1 MKEVLVLIEA
11 IFVILTIVAAAA
23 ALMANNST
31 FMQAYSLLPTVSVF
45 SSADSSMADSLAGV
59 LYVQYSNSNAIS
71 VIDLATN
78 AILRNIT
85 VDGTIHNIKLS
96 DDQMTLYILTSDG
109 DSGTIFML
117 NTTTNELIKEIPTEV
132 SIQDIAIF
140 NGTMYAS
147 DVLEGRI
154 LVMDVN
160 GTLIDEIDVGSKPQ
174 YMEVR
179 PDGQV
184 LYVTSLA
191 GPISVVDLEQKRVI
205 KEIDS
210 GSMPHRPSFTNQ
222 GAILFVA
229 NTGSDT
235 LSVIDSRKHEI
246 IKSIP
251 VGDSPEYVAL
261 NPDQTLAYVSN
272 MDSNTVS
279 VVDAEK
285 VVNEI
290 PVGDG
295 PYGIAFSADGG
306 DLAYVSNM
314 RENDIYVI
322 NTTSSNVTSTISAG
336 GAGPHQIVARKPDME
351 IVRTENNNNT
361 NNNNSSVIGRIFVEV
376 PDDREEFAR
385 GLMFR
390 KHLPWNAGML
400 FAFDDEEIRRFW
412 MKNTLIPLDMIFV
425 DSSSKII
432 DIKENVPPCKQEECP
447 TYPSKEPAQ
456 YVLEVNAGFVQ
467 EKGVKIGDRLVTFN
481 DFKADDA
488 DRKYSEISSSI
499 KF

>member
-1 MKEVLVLIEA
+1 M
-11 IFVILTIVAAAA
+11 LTIVAAAVA
-23 ALMANNST
+23 AAFMANNST
-31 FMQAYSLLPTVSVF
+31 FMQPYSLLPVAIAF
-45 SSADSSMADSLAGV
+45 GSAGRLTAESLAGV
-59 LYVQYSNSNAIS
+59 LYVQNSNSNTIT
-71 VIDLATN
+71 VVDLATN

-117 NTTTNELIKEIPTEV
+117 NTTTNELMNEISTEV
-132 SIQDIAIF
+132 SVQDIAMF

-147 DVLEGRI
+147 DVLGGKI
-154 LVMDVN
+154 LVMNAN
-160 GTLIDEIDVGSKPQ
+160 GTLIDEIDISSKPQ

-184 LYVTSLA
+184 LYVTSLT
-191 GPISVVDLEQKRVI
+191 GPISVVDLEQKREI
-205 KEIDS
+205 NEIDS
-210 GSMPHRPSFTNQ
+210 GSMPHRLSFTNQ
-222 GAILFVA
+222 GSILFVA

-235 LSVIDSRKHEI
+235 LSAIDSRKHEI
-246 IKSIP
+246 IKSIA

-279 VVDAEK
+279 IVDADK
-285 VVNEI
+285 VINEI
-290 PVGDG
+290 RVGNG

-306 DLAYVSNM
+306 DLAYVSNT
-314 RENDIYVI
+314 RGNDISVI

-336 GAGPHQIVARKPDME
+336 GAGPHQIVARKPDIE
-351 IVRTENNNNT
+351 IVRTENNN

-400 FAFDDEEIRRFW
+400 FAFDDEGTRRFW
-412 MKNTLIPLDMIFV
+412 MKNTLIPLDMVFF

-467 EKGVKIGDRLVTFN
+467 EKGIKIGDRLVTLN
-481 DFKADDA
+481 EFKADTTG
-488 DRKYSEISSSI
+488 
-499 KF
+499 

>member
-11 IFVILTIVAAAA
+11 IYVILTIIVAVAV
-23 ALMANNST
+23 LMANSST
-31 FMQAYSLLPTVSVF
+31 FLQAFSLLPTI
-45 SSADSSMADSLAGV
+45 SAFGSAGSLTADSLAGV
-59 LYVQYSNSNAIS
+59 MYVQNSNSNSIS
-71 VIDLATN
+71 VVDLTTN
-78 AILRNIT
+78 TILRNIT
-85 VDGTIHNIKLS
+85 VDGMPHNIKLS
-96 DDQMTLYILTSDG
+96 EDQLTLYILTSDR

-117 NTTTNELIKEIPTEV
+117 NTTSNELMKEIPTEV
-132 SIQDIAIF
+132 SVQDIAIF

-147 DVLEGRI
+147 DVLGGKV
-154 LVMDVN
+154 LVMNAN
-160 GTLIDEIDVGSKPQ
+160 GTLIDEINVGSRPQ

-184 LYVTSLA
+184 LYVTRLG
-191 GPISVVDLEQKRVI
+191 GPISVVDLEQKIVI

-210 GSMPHRPSFTNQ
+210 GSMPHRLSFTNE
-222 GAILFVA
+222 GAILFVVNA
-229 NTGSDT
+229 ESDT

-246 IKSIP
+246 IKTIS
-251 VGDSPEYVAL
+251 VGDSPGYVAL
-261 NPDQTLAYVSN
+261 NPDETLAYVTN

-279 VVDAEK
+279 IVDADK

-290 PVGDG
+290 PVGNG

-306 DLAYVSNM
+306 DLAYVSNV
-314 RENDIYVI
+314 RGNDVSII
-322 NTTSSNVTSTISAG
+322 NTTSTNVTATISAG
-336 GAGPHQIVARKPDME
+336 GTGPHQMVARKPDVE
-351 IVRTENNNNT
+351 IVRTEDN
-361 NNNNSSVIGRIFVEV
+361 NNNNSSVIARIFVEV
-376 PDDREEFAR
+376 PDDQEEFAR

-390 KHLPWNAGML
+390 THLPWNAGML
-400 FAFDDEEIRRFW
+400 FAFYDEEPRRFW

-467 EKGVKIGDRLVTFN
+467 EKGVKIGDRLATFN
-481 DFKADDA
+481 KFRADD
-488 DRKYSEISSSI
+488 SG
-499 KF
+499 

>member
-11 IFVILTIVAAAA
+11 IYVILTIIVAVAV
-23 ALMANNST
+23 LMANSST
-31 FMQAYSLLPTVSVF
+31 FLQAFSLLPTI
-45 SSADSSMADSLAGV
+45 SAFGSAGSLTADSLAGV
-59 LYVQYSNSNAIS
+59 MYVQNSNSNSIS
-71 VIDLATN
+71 VVDLTTN
-78 AILRNIT
+78 TILRNIT
-85 VDGTIHNIKLS
+85 VDGMPHNIKLS
-96 DDQMTLYILTSDG
+96 EDQLTLYILTSDR

-117 NTTTNELIKEIPTEV
+117 NTTSNELMKEIPTEV
-132 SIQDIAIF
+132 SVQDIAIF

-147 DVLEGRI
+147 DVLGGKV
-154 LVMDVN
+154 LVMNAN
-160 GTLIDEIDVGSKPQ
+160 GTLIDEINVGSRPQ

-184 LYVTSLA
+184 LYVTRLG
-191 GPISVVDLEQKRVI
+191 GPISVVDLEQKIVI

-210 GSMPHRPSFTNQ
+210 GSMPHRLSFTNE
-222 GAILFVA
+222 GAILFVVNA
-229 NTGSDT
+229 ESDT

-246 IKSIP
+246 IKTIS
-251 VGDSPEYVAL
+251 VGDSPGYVAL
-261 NPDQTLAYVSN
+261 NPDETLAYVTN

-279 VVDAEK
+279 IVDADK

-290 PVGDG
+290 PVGNG

-306 DLAYVSNM
+306 DLAYVSNV
-314 RENDIYVI
+314 RGNDVSII
-322 NTTSSNVTSTISAG
+322 NTTSTNVTATISAG
-336 GAGPHQIVARKPDME
+336 GTGPHQMVARKPDVE
-351 IVRTENNNNT
+351 IVRTEDN
-361 NNNNSSVIGRIFVEV
+361 NNNNSSVIARIFVEV
-376 PDDREEFAR
+376 PDDQEEFAR

-390 KHLPWNAGML
+390 THLPWNAGML
-400 FAFDDEEIRRFW
+400 FAFYDEEPRRFW

-467 EKGVKIGDRLVTFN
+467 EKGVKIGDRLATFN
-481 DFKADDA
+481 EFRADD
-488 DRKYSEISSSI
+488 SG
-499 KF
+499 

>member
-11 IFVILTIVAAAA
+11 ICVILTIVVAVAV
-23 ALMANNST
+23 LMANNST
-31 FMQAYSLLPTVSVF
+31 FLQAYSLLPAI
-45 SSADSSMADSLAGV
+45 SAFGSAGSLTADSLAGV
-59 LYVQYSNSNAIS
+59 LYVQNSNSNSIS

-85 VDGTIHNIKLS
+85 VDGTLHNIKLS
-96 DDQMTLYILTSDG
+96 EDQLTLYIITSDR
-109 DSGTIFML
+109 DSGTIFIL
-117 NTTTNELIKEIPTEV
+117 NTTSNELMKEISTEV
-132 SIQDIAIF
+132 SVQDIAIF

-147 DVLEGRI
+147 DVLGGKI
-154 LVMDVN
+154 LVMNVN
-160 GTLIDEIDVGSKPQ
+160 GTLIDEIDVGSRPQ

-184 LYVTSLA
+184 LYVTRLG
-191 GPISVVDLEQKRVI
+191 GPLSVVDLEQKIVI

-210 GSMPHRPSFTNQ
+210 GSMPHRLFLTNE
-222 GAILFVA
+222 GAILFVV

-235 LSVIDSRKHEI
+235 LSVIDSRKHGV
-246 IKSIP
+246 IKTIP

-261 NPDQTLAYVSN
+261 NPDETLAYVTN
-272 MDSNTVS
+272 IDSNTVS
-279 VVDAEK
+279 IADADK

-290 PVGDG
+290 PVGNG

-314 RENDIYVI
+314 RGNDVSVI
-322 NTTSSNVTSTISAG
+322 NTTSSNITATISAG
-336 GAGPHQIVARKPDME
+336 GTGPHQMVARKPDVE
-351 IVRTENNNNT
+351 IVRIEDSN
-361 NNNNSSVIGRIFVEV
+361 NNNNSSVVARIFVEV

-400 FAFDDEEIRRFW
+400 FAFDDEEPRGFW
-412 MKNTLIPLDMIFV
+412 MKNTLIPLDMIFI

-467 EKGVKIGDRLVTFN
+467 ENGVKIGDRLATFN
-481 DFKADDA
+481 EFKANDTD
-488 DRKYSEISSSI
+488 
-499 KF
+499 

>member
-1 MKEVLVLIEA
+1 MREVLVLIEA
-11 IFVILTIVAAAA
+11 ICIILTIVVTATAVP
-23 ALMANNST
+23 MVNSST
-31 FMQAYSLLPTVSVF
+31 LQQAYSLLPGISAF
-45 SSADSSMADSLAGV
+45 ASSGSSLTADSLAGV
-59 LYVQYSNSNAIS
+59 MYVQNSNSNSIS
-71 VIDLATN
+71 IVDLATN

-85 VDGTIHNIKLS
+85 VDGTPHNIKLS
-96 DDQMTLYILTSDG
+96 EDQLTLYILTSDR

-117 NTTTNELIKEIPTEV
+117 NTTSNEIMKEIPTEV
-132 SIQDIAIF
+132 SLQDIAIF

-147 DVLEGRI
+147 DVLGGKV
-154 LVMDVN
+154 LVMNAN
-160 GTLIDEIDVGSKPQ
+160 GTLIDEINVGSRPQ
-174 YMEVR
+174 YMEVK

-184 LYVTSLA
+184 LYVTRLG
-191 GPISVVDLEQKRVI
+191 GPLSVVDLEQKIVI

-210 GSMPHRPSFTNQ
+210 GSMPHRLFLTNE
-222 GAILFVA
+222 GAILFVV

-235 LSVIDSRKHEI
+235 LSVIDSRKHEV
-246 IKSIP
+246 IKTIP
-251 VGDSPEYVAL
+251 IGDSPEYVAL
-261 NPDQTLAYVSN
+261 NPDETLAYVTN
-272 MDSNTVS
+272 IDSNTVS
-279 VVDAEK
+279 IVDADK

-290 PVGDG
+290 PVGNG

-314 RENDIYVI
+314 RGNDVSII
-322 NTTSSNVTSTISAG
+322 NTTSSNITATISAG
-336 GAGPHQIVARKPDME
+336 GTGPNQMVPRKPDVE
-351 IVRTENNNNT
+351 IVRTEDI
-361 NNNNSSVIGRIFVEV
+361 NNNNSSVIARVFVEV

-390 KHLPWNAGML
+390 THLPWNAGML
-400 FAFDDEEIRRFW
+400 FAFYEEEPRRFW

-467 EKGVKIGDRLVTFN
+467 EKEVKIGDRLATLN
-481 DFKADDA
+481 
-488 DRKYSEISSSI
+488 E
-499 KF
+499 